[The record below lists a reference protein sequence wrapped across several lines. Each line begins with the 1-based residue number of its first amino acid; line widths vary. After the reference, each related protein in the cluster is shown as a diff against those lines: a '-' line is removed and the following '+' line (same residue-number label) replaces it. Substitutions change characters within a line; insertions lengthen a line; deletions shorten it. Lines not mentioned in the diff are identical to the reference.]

1 MGKLI
6 RIAVV
11 AVILAPAPAP
21 AWSQSLE
28 MIPLKHR
35 TVDQVLPILR
45 PLLEPGGTISG
56 TQSTLIVRTSPRNLA
71 EIKQVLANIDKAPR
85 RLLISVRQDASIA
98 RERREAQVSGTLG
111 TGRVVIGS
119 GSPANERGVTARIT
133 DTGSSS
139 ESDLVQQIQVLE
151 GSPAWIQTGQSVPI
165 VNRTV
170 TPGPRGP
177 VTSESVI
184 YRDVA
189 SGFEVVPRV
198 VGDRVMLDVSPRR
211 ETPGATGSV
220 DVQRMAS
227 TVSGRLG
234 EWIELGGMIQEE
246 SSRQS
251 GLLYGSGAL
260 RQDNRRIRV
269 KVEEIH

>member
-1 MGKLI
+1 MSKLI

-11 AVILAPAPAP
+11 AAILAPAPAWP
-21 AWSQSLE
+21 QSLE
-28 MIPLKHR
+28 IVPLKHR

-71 EIKQVLANIDKAPR
+71 ELKQVLANIDKAPR

-98 RERREAQVSGTLG
+98 RERREAEVSGTLG

-139 ESDLVQQIQVLE
+139 ESGLVQQIQVLE
-151 GSPAWIQTGQSVPI
+151 GSPARIQTGQSVPV

-170 TPGPRGP
+170 TPGPRGT
-177 VTSESVI
+177 VASESVI

-189 SGFEVVPRV
+189 TGFEVVPRV
-198 VGDRVMLDVSPRR
+198 VGDRVMLDVSSQR
-211 ETPGATGSV
+211 ETPGAAGSA

-234 EWIELGGMIQEE
+234 EWIELGGIVQEE

-251 GLLYGSGAL
+251 DLLYGSGAL
-260 RQDNRRIRV
+260 RQDNRRIWV